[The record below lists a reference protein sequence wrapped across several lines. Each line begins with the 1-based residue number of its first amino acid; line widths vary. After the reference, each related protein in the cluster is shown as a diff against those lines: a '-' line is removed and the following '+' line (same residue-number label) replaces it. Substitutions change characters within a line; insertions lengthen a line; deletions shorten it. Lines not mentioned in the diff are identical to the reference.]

1 MSSLKTPSNQ
11 LNTFSYCY
19 SFALFTDLTRVW
31 TTSSERRYVS
41 PVDQRRQEGL
51 DGYLLSASDIVPVSG
66 LCALLYGPQLCLL
79 PKLYVGP
86 DGGRGPQV
94 YDPPCRLRLLSPAR
108 PQQLGT
114 VSGGAPLECDG
125 GHGAP
130 GQACGG
136 AAGRAAQS
144 SWRLF
149 AGQRHDFGRQER
161 QAHVGGPIV
170 ERPQ

>member
-1 MSSLKTPSNQ
+1 MI
-11 LNTFSYCY
+11 Y

-108 PQQLGT
+108 QGGSYTCGPRPP
-114 VSGGAPLECDG
+114 SGPTY
-125 GHGAP
+125 
-130 GQACGG
+130 
-136 AAGRAAQS
+136 
-144 SWRLF
+144 
-149 AGQRHDFGRQER
+149 
-161 QAHVGGPIV
+161 
-170 ERPQ
+170 